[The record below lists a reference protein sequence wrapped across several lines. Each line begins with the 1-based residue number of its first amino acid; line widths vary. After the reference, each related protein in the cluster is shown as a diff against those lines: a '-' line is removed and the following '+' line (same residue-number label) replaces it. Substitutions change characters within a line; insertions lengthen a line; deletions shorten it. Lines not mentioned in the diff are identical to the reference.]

1 MNFAFVEESLLFDIY
16 LALYLARNHK
26 THLNSLQ
33 TVKHLPKWQ
42 ERFTCH
48 TIMKF
53 NRYWGYRPCHRKK
66 ALKLSLIF
74 AGSKATCS
82 LFEVKYETLMLI

>member
-1 MNFAFVEESLLFDIY
+1 MMTNISWLQFSTAVANSSKLYILRQIHVMNFAFVNETLLCNIY
-16 LALYLARNHK
+16 LALCLDRNRK

-42 ERFTCH
+42 ERFTCRH

-53 NRYWGYRPCHRKK
+53 
-66 ALKLSLIF
+66 LK
-74 AGSKATCS
+74 
-82 LFEVKYETLMLI
+82 